1 MPVMG
6 KTPWDSSGSDIILA
20 EGAQQALEMSALP
33 DPCWNAASVYP
44 LPLGLIVVK
53 ILGFTGKEDL
63 GRERKR
69 ELLGSLKLPKVPI
82 Y

>member
-20 EGAQQALEMSALP
+20 EGAQQAFEIVSPPRSLLE
-33 DPCWNAASVYP
+33 CRSVYP

-53 ILGFTGKEDL
+53 ILGFTGKEGL